1 MSPCYAQNLTVIKP
15 MSDKVFTL
23 VGIYHSRT
31 LLVAYERE
39 LEPIL
44 ISLLQLRASFFVF
57 FNASTITLWRLKRSL
72 LRRSVS

>member
-72 LRRSVS
+72 RRLIS